1 MGRRYVDNILDD
13 DLDAEVHQEE
23 VAEEEIG
30 RVEDEGLADSVR
42 TYLTEMARTPL
53 LTADDEVRLF
63 RVIEAAEYLKTLRHE
78 LGASDWADPPIA
90 RNLLTLVDEGLALMA
105 HGGRDYAPPADTSVS
120 DALRYEPLANAINR
134 ELDQDLVKRI
144 ARKSKRKPPE
154 VEDALLK
161 LSIAGYIL
169 RPEPRRT
176 LPGDQG
182 CAFLDEVAAERRRR
196 RGKRLADYVQYVD
209 TKPLARRLQRIV
221 RQGHQNQQH
230 AAQANL
236 RLVVSIARRYLG
248 RGLPL
253 LDLIQEGNTGLLRG
267 VEKFEFRRGFKFSTY
282 ATWWIRQAITRAIAD
297 QARTIR
303 VPVHMHDMI
312 RHYKRASSDLHR
324 MLGREPTVQELAHAL
339 EMSEERIRE
348 IEQAARREP
357 ISLERPISEEED
369 LDLGSVLTDEDAMS
383 PEEEAARTVLR
394 EQVRDA
400 LDSLGERERRVLVL
414 RFGIDDGRTRTL
426 EEVGKALGV
435 TRERVRQIESKAL
448 QQLRYLNGPRF
459 RGLEPIERW

>member
-1 MGRRYVDNILDD
+1 MVRRYVDNLLED
-13 DLDAEVHQEE
+13 DLDRDDSREAVDEE
-23 VAEEEIG
+23 LAA
-30 RVEDEGLADSVR
+30 VEDEGLADSVR

-63 RVIEAAEYLKTLRHE
+63 RAVEAAEYLKSIKAE
-78 LGASDWADPPIA
+78 LE
-90 RNLLTLVDEGLALMA
+90 VDELTDQALVARLLDNIEEGLKLAAM
-105 HGGRDYAPPADTSVS
+105 GGKDVAPPADLSIA
-120 DALRYEPLANAINR
+120 DAIRHPALWDATNR
-134 ELDQDLVKRI
+134 MLDENLVKRI
-144 ARKSKRKPPE
+144 ARRSRRKPAD
-154 VEDALLK
+154 VEEALLK
-161 LSIAGYIL
+161 FSTSSYIL
-169 RPEPRRT
+169 RPDARRT
-176 LPGDQG
+176 LPGDPG
-182 CAFLDEVAAERRRR
+182 LEFLDQVQAARD
-196 RGKRLADYVQYVD
+196 KHKLARLADTLPHVD
-209 TKPLARRLQRIV
+209 LKQLARRLARIV

-267 VEKFEFRRGFKFSTY
+267 VEKFEYRRGFKFSTY

-324 MLGREPTVQELAHAL
+324 MLGREPSVPELAQVL
-339 EMSEERIRE
+339 EMTEDRVRE

-414 RFGIDDGRTRTL
+414 RFGIEDGRTRTL

-448 QQLRYLNGPRF
+448 QQLRYMNGSRF
-459 RGLEPIERW
+459 RGMEPIERW

>member
-1 MGRRYVDNILDD
+1 MVRRYVDNLLDGD
-13 DLDAEVHQEE
+13 ESAEVVEEE
-23 VAEEEIG
+23 VEAN
-30 RVEDEGLADSVR
+30 VEDEGLADSVR

-63 RVIEAAEYLKTLRHE
+63 RVIEAADFLKALRAE
-78 LGASDWADPPIA
+78 LGSPDWADPELA
-90 RNLLTLVDEGLALMA
+90 RRLVGYLDDGLNLAKQ
-105 HGGRDYAPPADTSVS
+105 GGKEFTPPT
-120 DALRYEPLANAINR
+120 DASPAEAVQHPPLAAAMNR
-134 ELDQDLVKRI
+134 MLDENLVKRL
-144 ARKSKRKPPE
+144 ARRARRKPAD
-154 VEDALLK
+154 VEEALNK
-161 LSIAGYIL
+161 LSTVGYIL
-169 RPEPRRT
+169 HPDVRRT
-176 LPGDQG
+176 LPGDPG
-182 CAFLDEVAAERRRR
+182 LNFLDELEAAR
-196 RGKRLADYVQYVD
+196 KKAKADKLSAVVD
-209 TKPLARRLQRIV
+209 KVDLKPLAKRLERV
-221 RQGHQNQQH
+221 VNQGRQNQQH

-267 VEKFEFRRGFKFSTY
+267 VEKFEYRRGFKFSTY

-324 MLGREPTVQELAHAL
+324 MLGREPTIQELAKAL
-339 EMSEERIRE
+339 EMTEDRVRE

-414 RFGIDDGRTRTL
+414 RFGIEDGRTRTL

>member
-1 MGRRYVDNILDD
+1 MVRRYVDNLLDD
-13 DLDAEVHQEE
+13 ELEGDEEQET
-23 VAEEEIG
+23 AEEELES
-30 RVEDEGLADSVR
+30 VEDEGLADSVR

-63 RVIEAAEYLKTLRHE
+63 RVIEAADYLKNLRVE
-78 LGASDWADPPIA
+78 LSATDWADPVLA
-90 RNLLTLVDEGLALMA
+90 RSLVSTLGEGLALVA
-105 HGGRDYAPPADTSVS
+105 QAGKEYAPPSGSSAAD
-120 DALRYEPLANAINR
+120 AIRHQPLADAINR
-134 ELDQDLVKRI
+134 MVDETLVKRL
-144 ARKSKRKPPE
+144 ARKTKYKAPE
-154 VEDALLK
+154 VEEVLLK
-161 LSIAGYIL
+161 LSITGYIL
-169 RPEPRRT
+169 RPEIRRT
-176 LPGDQG
+176 LPGDSG
-182 CAFLDEVAAERRRR
+182 LDFLDRLEEVRKGA
-196 RGKRLADYVQYVD
+196 KTKKLADYVEKVD
-209 TKPLARRLQRIV
+209 LKPLARRLQRIV

-267 VEKFEFRRGFKFSTY
+267 VEKFEYRRGFKFSTY

-324 MLGREPTVQELAHAL
+324 MLGREPTVQELALAL
-339 EMSEERIRE
+339 EMTEDRVRE

-414 RFGIDDGRTRTL
+414 RFGIEDGRTRTL

>member
-1 MGRRYVDNILDD
+1 MLIKRLVGNID
-13 DLDAEVHQEE
+13 
-23 VAEEEIG
+23 
-30 RVEDEGLADSVR
+30 R
-42 TYLTEMARTPL
+42 
-53 LTADDEVRLF
+53 
-63 RVIEAAEYLKTLRHE
+63 
-78 LGASDWADPPIA
+78 
-90 RNLLTLVDEGLALMA
+90 GLALVA
-105 HGGRDYAPPADTSVS
+105 NARKEFVPPADLSV
-120 DALRYEPLANAINR
+120 AEKLRHPPLAGAINR
-134 ELDQDLVKRI
+134 ELNEDLIKGI
-144 ARKSKRKPPE
+144 MRKSKKKQE
-154 VEDALLK
+154 EAEQAMLE
-161 LSIAGYIL
+161 LSISGFILYPPPLIRFLFKPEYHLNPDERKLWRVLVLTRDTGLDLLPELAKATKGKGALEGAVDKVDL
-169 RPEPRRT
+169 RPT
-176 LPGDQG
+176 
-182 CAFLDEVAAERRRR
+182 A
-196 RGKRLADYVQYVD
+196 KRLERVA
-209 TKPLARRLQRIV
+209 
-221 RQGHQNQQH
+221 RQGAINQQH

-267 VEKFEFRRGFKFSTY
+267 VEKFEYRRGFKFSTY

-324 MLGREPTVQELAHAL
+324 MLGREPTVSELALAL
-339 EMSEERIRE
+339 EMTEDRVRE

-414 RFGIDDGRTRTL
+414 RFGIEDGRTRTL